1 MIDITTNHNNTN
13 QLFVVKRQ
21 TSNLTLLNIYDNE
34 DVNENMIPYTQILS
48 YVSLFDL
55 QILITHLVSSDY
67 PFGIFRLPIWYLQT
81 LLNRLIWYQ
90 PFPPDI

>member
-67 PFGIFRLPIWYLQT
+67 PFGIFKLFLT
-81 LLNRLIWYQ
+81 G
-90 PFPPDI
+90 